1 MLINFGRIGENLMT
15 SNWPRPLPDNKVFI
29 PLPTPC
35 AMCRRYKKKHRSLVK
50 KHKSKVMMCSTL
62 ESRNRAIRDEISE
75 LQTQIKNRKNM
86 ISMPPFVIP
95 CELS

>member
-35 AMCRRYKKKHRSLVK
+35 AMCRRYKKKY
-50 KHKSKVMMCSTL
+50 KSQVRMCSTL
-62 ESRNRAIRDEISE
+62 ESNNRAIRDEIRE
-75 LQTQIKNRKNM
+75 LQTQIKNRQNM
-86 ISMPPFVIP
+86 ISTPPFVIP